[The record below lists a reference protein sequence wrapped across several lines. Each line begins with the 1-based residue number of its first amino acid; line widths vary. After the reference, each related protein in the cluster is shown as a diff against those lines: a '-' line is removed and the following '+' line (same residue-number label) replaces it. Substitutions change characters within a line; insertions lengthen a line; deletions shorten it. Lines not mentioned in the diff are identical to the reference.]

1 MKYSYLMIS
10 IMSALSLQGC
20 IESDSNSDKSEQQET
35 YDTVLAQYSMDGLY
49 RGCLEVKDGT
59 VRTNDSSGNY
69 LYTSTLQSNGLSTDA
84 TSPNGTV
91 TKAHHIRKYNDGS
104 HLAVL
109 SRNGALLDSNPI
121 RYRKKIS
128 SCSDAASQMTF
139 PTDYMAIYEVND
151 GELDACLTTTP
162 GGGGWSVVKVDGST
176 ISGTTSWNPE
186 SATVN
191 YSDGSTKT
199 YARTSSFYSDNSF
212 YVSVDT
218 SQQYRMLVNSCNISS
233 IPSTVTLP

>member
-1 MKYSYLMIS
+1 MIS

-49 RGCLEVKDGT
+49 RGCLEVKGNT
-59 VRTNDSSGNY
+59 VRVSDSSGNY
-69 LYTSTLQSNGLSTDA
+69 LYTSTNQTNGLSIDS
-84 TSPNGTV
+84 TSPDGTV
-91 TKAHHIRKYNDGS
+91 TKVHRIRSYADGS

-109 SRNGALLDSNPI
+109 SRNGALLDSNPV

-128 SCSDAASQMTF
+128 SCAAATSQMTF
-139 PTDYMAIYEVND
+139 STDYIAIYGAND
-151 GELDACLTTTP
+151 GNLDACLTTTP
-162 GGGGWSVVKVDGST
+162 GNGGTWSVVRVDGST
-176 ISGTTSWNPE
+176 ISGTTAWNPE

-191 YSDGSTKT
+191 YSDGSIKT
-199 YARTSSFYSDNSF
+199 YTRTSGFYSDNSF

-218 SQQYRMLVNSCNISS
+218 NQQYRMLVDSCDIGS
-233 IPSTVTLP
+233 IPSTVTLPN